1 MAANEEYVIE
11 LVRLT
16 GWFKLRILYK
26 VELWKSKKENYRQ
39 TKRVLDKRKVSL
51 EGLWYWLNK
60 FFVDAILYFT
70 FIAWYDIQNK
80 SKNNEIKNTSDSYG
94 LLSNSFDEFTLGAVL
109 ILSLIRLLIQ
119 LIQSQMKI

>member
-1 MAANEEYVIE
+1 M
-11 LVRLT
+11 R
-16 GWFKLRILYK
+16 
-26 VELWKSKKENYRQ
+26 
-39 TKRVLDKRKVSL
+39 
-51 EGLWYWLNK
+51 
-60 FFVDAILYFT
+60 FFTLL
-70 FIAWYDIQNK
+70 IAWYDIQDK